1 MRRKRSAGFGVAI
14 EAGGGDGVESRT
26 TPKMSNDLRCN
37 FCFGT
42 GQKVEATPRRFGH
55 NYRPTSCVRAV
66 EGAVYRHSGRI
77 TVKSSA
83 RRWPQQRLRLMQP
96 LKAESWHDPS
106 RGALVFS
113 RRSPELHPRRGRR
126 GVFRKQTCRPIT
138 LPDGRRQGAL
148 AADESEPES
157 DGFGIGHHRA
167 RAALRPPAP
176 VVGYADLL
184 NRASATCLLPRWVF
198 SFNT

>member
-113 RRSPELHPRRGRR
+113 RRSPELHPVESGGAFFVNGPVPVANQIRTYWWCSPPRIGRQR
-126 GVFRKQTCRPIT
+126 MSPASSTAREI
-138 LPDGRRQGAL
+138 GA
-148 AADESEPES
+148 S
-157 DGFGIGHHRA
+157 
-167 RAALRPPAP
+167 
-176 VVGYADLL
+176 
-184 NRASATCLLPRWVF
+184 F
-198 SFNT
+198 SKDKCVRISL